1 MTSVICGLKAGKKPK
16 TKIKANKGKVEEIV
30 VKKKKVAVTKVELG
44 DIEKTKKKMAKKI
57 AEGAIDKAKK
67 SSRKSDSDSK
77 TVVES
82 SQVAYESDDHLIVK
96 IGTKN
101 VLGLYIGRNRILL
114 EDGVERDDSDNQKE
128 FKPEDV
134 IANLGKKPAIGSVF
148 GVKIEPFIKKLTL
161 PDIGEVRLY
170 REKFTKQH
178 FDLLKS
184 CSETVFK
191 LFKKHRMTSWLDN
204 FSHIELRTKVSK
216 YAGTFTYKRTKE
228 GGKTDFIVI
237 NGINFDDRQ
246 YLEYVLTHEF
256 CHGVWFRQVPDH
268 LKSKWAGVYGKR
280 IKRQSFDSDDLKTLL
295 KDIQGYDGAINA
307 FMKEM
312 ADENQVTLI
321 KEIYSYMKRVHR
333 LDRNDVDMLVQNNR
347 DALEELWPEH
357 QDISDQVNDVGSEY
371 ALTNVREFFAETMTA
386 HLQGKK
392 LPSDVTKACES
403 TIQKL
408 IR

>member
-1 MTSVICGLKAGKKPK
+1 MTRVVCGLKAGKKL
-16 TKIKANKGKVEEIV
+16 
-30 VKKKKVAVTKVELG
+30 KKKVAEPLAKKKVKKVELG
-44 DIEKTKKKMAKKI
+44 DMEKKVKKVKKTVD
-57 AEGAIDKAKK
+57 AALDKAKK
-67 SSRKSDSDSK
+67 KSKDTDSKKGK

-82 SQVAYESDDHLIVK
+82 SQVTYESDDHLIVK

-128 FKPEDV
+128 FRPEDV

-178 FDLLKS
+178 FDLLKG
-184 CSETVFK
+184 CAETVFK
-191 LFKKHRMTSWLDN
+191 LFKKHRMTSWLES

-228 GGKTDFIVI
+228 AGKTDFITI

-246 YLEYVLTHEF
+246 YLEYVLIHEF

-280 IKRQSFDSDDLKTLL
+280 IKRQSFDSSDLKTLL

-307 FMKEM
+307 YMKEM

-403 TIQKL
+403 TMQKL